1 MVLSTEKII
10 PKIICLVILLQNPVW
25 LVWGIGTELSFILLC
40 FLFVILYPRRRRLRK
55 DYVFF
60 SLFILLPVF
69 VIRPLFSGFHLS
81 GVLYLLLFLMLPC
94 ITYSEGEKAL
104 NILTNILSLII
115 TISLPM
121 WLIHVFIVPIPH
133 IGYFDL
139 SQLKGSEAIY
149 ENHIFFVSFVGNEGY
164 YRFYSMFDEPG
175 VLGTLSAF
183 ILFARKDEFN
193 TKNIIILLGGIFTY
207 SLAFYILSIVGFLY
221 AYTKKPK
228 TLLLVIFISFP
239 IAFSINYFLKDDI
252 AYQQAII
259 YRLGD
264 NSLEENLDR
273 RTNYRVD
280 RYYNNMVSTFDGL
293 WGLGSKKIDALG
305 LDEGQSYKR
314 FVLEFGTLG
323 LLSMLILYFLIIKTR
338 YSYLS
343 IGFYIIFFLSFLQR
357 PFAWT
362 GWQILLFYSVVC
374 SFKMSDF
381 SIEKQNS

>member
-1 MVLSTEKII
+1 M
-10 PKIICLVILLQNPVW
+10 
-25 LVWGIGTELSFILLC
+25 
-40 FLFVILYPRRRRLRK
+40 
-55 DYVFF
+55 
-60 SLFILLPVF
+60 
-69 VIRPLFSGFHLS
+69 
-81 GVLYLLLFLMLPC
+81 
-94 ITYSEGEKAL
+94 
-104 NILTNILSLII
+104 
-115 TISLPM
+115 
-121 WLIHVFIVPIPH
+121 
-133 IGYFDL
+133 
-139 SQLKGSEAIY
+139 
-149 ENHIFFVSFVGNEGY
+149 
-164 YRFYSMFDEPG
+164 
-175 VLGTLSAF
+175 
-183 ILFARKDEFN
+183 
-193 TKNIIILLGGIFTY
+193 
-207 SLAFYILSIVGFLY
+207 
-221 AYTKKPK
+221 
-228 TLLLVIFISFP
+228 IFISFP

-362 GWQILLFYSVVC
+362 GWQILLFYRVVC